1 MKYQKLLLTVLA
13 TTVTASVAT
22 LADLNLRPV
31 NAESSMMG
39 DSKMSGKSVLASGE
53 FIKSEHLTTGMAQI
67 VIKNGQKYLKFD
79 SNFKSESGPDLFVI
93 LHRQSSPKRYS
104 ARDYKSLG
112 RLQQVAGQQMYK
124 IPNGV
129 NVSQYKSV
137 VIWCRKFNATFGY
150 APLG

>member
-1 MKYQKLLLTVLA
+1 MKYQNLLLTILA
-13 TTVTASVAT
+13 TTFITSVFT
-22 LADLNLRPV
+22 VADFNLQQV

-39 DSKMSGKSVLASGE
+39 SKMSKNLVLASGE
-53 FIKSEHLTTGMAQI
+53 FIKSEHPTTGMAQI

-79 SNFKSESGPDLFVI
+79 SNFKSDSGPDLFVI

-104 ARDYKSLG
+104 ARDYMSLG
-112 RLQQVAGQQMYK
+112 RLQKVAGQQMYK

-129 NVSQYKSV
+129 NVAKYKSV
-137 VIWCRKFNATFGY
+137 VIWCRQFNATFGY